1 MAERGREE
9 IGYGNTFSSKDH
21 DWFNKNNVLLAF
33 LTFPQF
39 LQSHN
44 LHSYSRRMMIRL
56 KTAVFLF

>member
-39 LQSHN
+39 
-44 LHSYSRRMMIRL
+44 
-56 KTAVFLF
+56 